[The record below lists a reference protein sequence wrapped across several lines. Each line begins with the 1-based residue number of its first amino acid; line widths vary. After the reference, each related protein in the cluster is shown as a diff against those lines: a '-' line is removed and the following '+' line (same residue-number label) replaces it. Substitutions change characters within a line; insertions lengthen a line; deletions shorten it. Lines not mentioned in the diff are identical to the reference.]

1 MLLVFALLFLLIS
14 LNLKLNLIC
23 ISFFCLLSLS
33 LSLPSVLEDQSGLR
47 IKFAALTLC
56 DKMSSKTSRAWI
68 IMPVI
73 LRSLAPHLL
82 RCGAH
87 CFGIWEP
94 SDVNLAAGTEGNR
107 FTDIMGHLGL
117 CWHRISDSHRQTD
130 GWTEMLILYL
140 IMF

>member
-1 MLLVFALLFLLIS
+1 
-14 LNLKLNLIC
+14 
-23 ISFFCLLSLS
+23 
-33 LSLPSVLEDQSGLR
+33 
-47 IKFAALTLC
+47 
-56 DKMSSKTSRAWI
+56 MSSKTSRAWI

-82 RCGAH
+82 SGGAH

-107 FTDIMGHLGL
+107 FSDIMGHLRL

-130 GWTEMLILYL
+130 GQTEMLILYFL
-140 IMF
+140 VF